1 MMWENGKTMKK
12 FQVSIKFHMNDE
24 FMALIPDHRTYIN
37 TLIEKSVIDQYVVTL
52 QSQKIWITMSAKNKR
67 EVKKQLSG
75 SPLYKYWEFEIEEL
89 NVIDGQLHR
98 LPAVQLN

>member
-1 MMWENGKTMKK
+1 MWQEDKTMKK
-12 FQVSIKFHMNDE
+12 FQVSIKFHISDE
-24 FMALIPDHRTYIN
+24 FMALIPEHRAYVN